1 MVHASLK
8 WKCKRLFPPER
19 KPCSMFRLLGVYTIH
34 VQYVLH
40 GCQKPVNQIQCR
52 RPLYL
57 YTYSM
62 VESLRGQE
70 GGRWKG
76 YIKASFVIQYS
87 KDEKQ
92 LEAENRVHRFNQGLS
107 CCLIFFIFF
116 CKHFSVTPCWMEFLK
131 RATREIRL
139 RLQQNERIAL
149 FTIFNWTQE
158 RFAFFSQKT
167 GDLRKNPKNC
177 WALLKSDDIE
187 SLFQKERRERFAWKP
202 KEILC
207 SFKNIDES

>member
-1 MVHASLK
+1 MDAKS
-8 WKCKRLFPPER
+8 RLIKFSAVGR
-19 KPCSMFRLLGVYTIH
+19 SICILTLWWSH
-34 VQYVLH
+34 W
-40 GCQKPVNQIQCR
+40 
-52 RPLYL
+52 
-57 YTYSM
+57 
-62 VESLRGQE
+62 
-70 GGRWKG
+70 GGRRVDAERDILKPHLL
-76 YIKASFVIQYS
+76 YS

-139 RLQQNERIAL
+139 RLEQNERIAL

-158 RFAFFSQKT
+158 RFAFFSPKT

-207 SFKNIDES
+207 SFTNIDES